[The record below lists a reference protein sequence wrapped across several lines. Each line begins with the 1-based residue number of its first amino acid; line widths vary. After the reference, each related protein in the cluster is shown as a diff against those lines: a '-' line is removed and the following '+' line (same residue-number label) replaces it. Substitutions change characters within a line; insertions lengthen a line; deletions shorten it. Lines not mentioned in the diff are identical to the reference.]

1 MASKVLSVARTLAFM
16 TLIIVT
22 ASAAKFGLAIHYLR

>member
-1 MASKVLSVARTLAFM
+1 MASKVLSVARTLAFL

-22 ASAAKFGLAIHYLR
+22 ASAAKFGLALHYLR

>member
-22 ASAAKFGLAIHYLR
+22 ASAAKFGLALHYLR